1 MRIDKIKLGLLKIAG
16 YCIFL
21 IQSVPVWTGLM
32 TLPFAVHLVMI
43 FTNLQVNLPI
53 LLSEFFSPFLIPE
66 KTFII
71 IGLIFIIYSVIHLQL
86 SKRKGLVT
94 SGPYRL
100 VRHPQYI
107 GMITTTLGFT
117 SWSIW
122 WLKNTFGIGFLN
134 PLQTIGLWFIELFA
148 YILLANIEE
157 YYLIRKFGES
167 FVNYKN
173 QVPFFIPFINT
184 KIKSYEVIIS
194 IIIPTIALF
203 GLIRIN

>member
-66 KTFII
+66 KSFII

-203 GLIRIN
+203 GLIWVN